1 MGHIYWQNEEQQD
14 AVFAWAMVYQIA
26 KAINLAQVLQA
37 LESLARQIG
46 LPGGL
51 DGWEQLSRQM
61 EENEGGEES

>member
-26 KAINLAQVLQA
+26 KAINLAQALQA
-37 LESLARQIG
+37 LESLAGSLG

-61 EENEGGEES
+61 DAIKGGAEA